1 MSSHR
6 HMHFLPSMASDR
18 SNSVYHMD
26 VSEFAASYHANLDN
40 PGFTALEV
48 MRGETMVRPI
58 FDVDS
63 KLDEEPSVLVKR
75 GKLLECHDK
84 IASMFNS
91 EGFDADRQ
99 IAIATRHGWVLETS
113 GKRVFKLSFHAFVK
127 GFYLRL
133 MDTRSLITHRGDVDY
148 FDLTIYPK
156 SPQSQQLF
164 TVIGGRKKA
173 GDDRVMQP
181 QGLEPQGP
189 FALGDFLAQN
199 LEGCPQI
206 LEFDVTHVPQPM
218 AVYANAPLTNVLRLK
233 VSLPEW
239 DVVASVLEAA
249 GFTNPVYK
257 GRRESSLTFSC
268 DLLGGDCLC
277 CGHQHDSNNW

>member
-1 MSSHR
+1 MSSQV
-6 HMHFLPSMASDR
+6 MQFLPSMASDR
-18 SNSVYHMD
+18 STDVYHMS
-26 VSEFAASYHANLDN
+26 VTEFAASYHANLNN

-48 MRGETMVRPI
+48 MRGESIVRPI

-63 KLDEEPSVLVKR
+63 KLAEEPSVLVKR
-75 GKLLECHDK
+75 GKLLDCQEK

-99 IAIATRHGWVLETS
+99 IAIATRHGWVVEPS
-113 GKRVFKLSFHAFVK
+113 GKRVYKLSFHAFVK

-133 MDTRSLITHRGDVDY
+133 MDTRSLIINCGDVDY

-181 QGLEPQGP
+181 QGVEPQGA

-218 AVYANAPLTNVLRLK
+218 AVYANAP
-233 VSLPEW
+233 PEW
-239 DVVASVLEAA
+239 DVVASVLETA

-257 GRRESSLTFSC
+257 GKRESSLTFSC
-268 DLLGGDCLC
+268 DLLGGECLC
-277 CGHQHDSNNW
+277 CGLTHDSNNW